1 MARRLPQIR
10 LLTEALL
17 SLTYRAP
24 AAPPLRGRA
33 LPRPSKA
40 LGTLTFSDFTLQHI
54 KYVKMHPHPI
64 LNVIFAIK
72 FSKDFYNS
80 AFEIICL

>member
-1 MARRLPQIR
+1 MAHRLPQIG

-24 AAPPLRGRA
+24 VAPPLRGRA

-40 LGTLTFSDFTLQHI
+40 LGTLTFSGFTPQHI